1 MASRGRENASTETG
15 GATTPDEA
23 SGLAIGLRALGA
35 LLMLLAAVA
44 WAGFAELAVAA
55 VAPLAGVLL
64 LVLPSLRRR
73 QLARVRGERTAQIDA
88 LRDRVRSETRMSTAL
103 LDVATT
109 LSSTLET
116 SELLARLNLTSRN
129 ELDAE
134 WSATFLVDAKAAT
147 FRLVAASEGTG
158 KPVEFPLGSW
168 SPVTRLEREHVIV
181 LTGADAERACALF
194 GRGRSVASVLVT
206 ALQGEG
212 ALAGF
217 LAVGCGTLDT
227 LARER
232 AVRFLAG
239 MARHAT
245 VVLRSAQLVEQVRL
259 ASDLKSEFVGAISH
273 ELRSPL
279 NVVLGYVEMMMD
291 GALGAVTSD
300 QVHALQRTQE
310 QSLALLEMITALLDL
325 NRLERGR
332 LPLQRTTVAVESVL
346 AEICDQLPATWRRPD
361 VPLLRAIVPG
371 MGTIETD
378 PGKLKTVVRNLL
390 HNAFKFTERGHVT
403 LGAGIDET
411 GAIVITVSDTG
422 RGIPRDAL
430 DYVFELFRQV
440 PGAGGG
446 GVGLGLHLVR
456 RLVQALGGTITVES
470 TVGTGTCFRITLPR
484 VLPAA
489 DDQREHPTRPS
500 PAADLAAARNARQ
513 ARSATRLDAVR
524 A

>member
-1 MASRGRENASTETG
+1 MASRGRENASPETG
-15 GATTPDEA
+15 GAPTEDGA
-23 SGLAIGLRALGA
+23 GGLAIGLRALGA
-35 LLMLLAAVA
+35 LLILLAAAA
-44 WAGFAELAVAA
+44 WAGFAQLAVAA
-55 VAPLAGVLL
+55 VAPVAGVLL
-64 LVLPSLRRR
+64 VVLPSLRRR
-73 QLARVRGERTAQIDA
+73 QLTRVREERTAQIEA
-88 LRDRVRSETRMSTAL
+88 LRERVRSETRMSTAL

-206 ALQGEG
+206 ALRGEG

-291 GALGAVTSD
+291 GALGPVSGE

-332 LPLQRTTVAVESVL
+332 LPLQRTTVAVESLL
-346 AEICDQLPATWRRPD
+346 AEICDQLPATWRRPE

-390 HNAFKFTERGHVT
+390 HNAFKFTEQGHVT

-422 RGIPRDAL
+422 RGIPREAL

-456 RLVQALGGTITVES
+456 RLVQALGGTISVES
-470 TVGTGTCFRITLPR
+470 TVGTGTCFRITVPR

-489 DDQREHPTRPS
+489 DDQGERKARPS
-500 PAADLAAARNARQ
+500 PAADLATARNARQ
-513 ARSATRLDAVR
+513 ARSTNRVAAAR